1 MPASTTSSNE
11 PPARGARGARVSLR
25 LRILTLVAT
34 VNFLVFG
41 AGLFYLSQRL
51 ADERA
56 SAQQDYV
63 DRILY
68 TLRSSISPEGELRVA
83 QILSWPYWEAFNDA
97 VISDLNPHGVSLNPV
112 GSLGRG
118 AGFDREG
125 VEWGM
130 RRAVERREPVMVA
143 DGRALPIVDARGRAW
158 GGVWFR
164 VEDARDT
171 VSLWQGL
178 LPWFFA
184 STLLLFLGT
193 FSVLR
198 RYVLQPVGELA
209 TAAQRVRAGDLA
221 VHVDLPAHR
230 DELADLMATFN
241 HMTAEVKGFHDH
253 LEVEVDEA
261 KRKAFEAEAAA
272 LRQRRLAA
280 MGELAAGIAHEINN
294 PLGGMLNA
302 VDVLQREGLAPE
314 KRARYLELVRG
325 GLQRIQTTVAG
336 LLRFTPRRA
345 SSALVDLA
353 QPVADSV
360 ALLTH
365 SARKQ
370 GVELRFEDRSGGA
383 LVLGSVSE
391 LGQAVLNL
399 LSNSLHA
406 IEDRRAEEPE
416 AGGLVEVLLERRGEE
431 LHLVVRDDGCGVSD
445 EDLERMTDLFY
456 TTKEV
461 GRGTGL
467 GLALVLSVVSQHGG
481 RVLFERPQSGGLSV
495 EVVLPV
501 APPEVSA

>member
-1 MPASTTSSNE
+1 
-11 PPARGARGARVSLR
+11 
-25 LRILTLVAT
+25 
-34 VNFLVFG
+34 
-41 AGLFYLSQRL
+41 
-51 ADERA
+51 
-56 SAQQDYV
+56 
-63 DRILY
+63 
-68 TLRSSISPEGELRVA
+68 VA

-118 AGFDREG
+118 AAFDREG

-130 RRAVERREPVMVA
+130 RKAVERREPVMVA

-164 VEDARDT
+164 VEDVRGSL
-171 VSLWQGL
+171 SLWQGL

-184 STLLLFLGT
+184 STLLLFFGT

-209 TAAQRVRAGDLA
+209 AAAQRVRAGDLG
-221 VHVDLPAHR
+221 VNVDLPAHR

-302 VDVLQREGLAPE
+302 VDVLEREGLAPE

-336 LLRFTPRRA
+336 LLRFTPR
-345 SSALVDLA
+345 SATLAAVDLA
-353 QPVADSV
+353 QPVSDAV
-360 ALLTH
+360 ALLAH

-370 GVELRFEDRSGGA
+370 DIVLRFEDRSGGA

-399 LSNSLHA
+399 LSNSMHA
-406 IEDRRAEEPE
+406 IEDRRHTEP
-416 AGGLVEVLLERRGEE
+416 GGLIEVLLERSGAE
-431 LHLVVRDDGCGVSD
+431 LHLTVRDDGCGVPAD
-445 EDLERMTDLFY
+445 ELERMTDLFY

-467 GLALVLSVVSQHGG
+467 GLALVLSVVSQHRG
-481 RVLFERPQSGGLSV
+481 RVLFERRAAGGFSV
-495 EVVLPV
+495 ELVLPV
-501 APPEVSA
+501 APPEGELS